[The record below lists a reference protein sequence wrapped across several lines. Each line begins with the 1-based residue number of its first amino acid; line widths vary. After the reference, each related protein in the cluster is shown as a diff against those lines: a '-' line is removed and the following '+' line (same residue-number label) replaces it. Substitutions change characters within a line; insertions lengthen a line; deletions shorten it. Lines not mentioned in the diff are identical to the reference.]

1 MNAIELIDEVHRAG
15 VSLTLADG
23 DTVKL
28 SGDED
33 AVKRLIPAIREHKT
47 EIIGLLRGRREH
59 AMHLARLA
67 IARAALTPEQRASR
81 IRDIEQTPEI
91 APFWAQMYRDDE
103 ASERISK

>member
-1 MNAIELIDEVHRAG
+1 MNALELIDEAHRAG

-28 SGDED
+28 RGDED
-33 AVKRLIPAIREHKT
+33 AVRRFIPEIREHKP
-47 EIIGLLRGRREH
+47 EIVALLRGRREH

-81 IRDIEQTPEI
+81 IRDIERAPSIARFWIEMDRDEI
-91 APFWAQMYRDDE
+91 REEMD
-103 ASERISK
+103 KK